1 MSEWVKPAAKTLS
14 MTFASWIDYE
24 KIAWN
29 GAAPSVTYSPGHDG
43 EVAAT
48 ISLLGSAGAP
58 GTTTAQEVKQGVF
71 VVITT
76 PSSAKYYKKFDGNYV
91 QCNATGQIFKD
102 NAGTVFTDQSEEN
115 IRENISMT
123 QPMADDATYAEYDAE
138 KGIVVAYTAGTDHV
152 YKQVSNGD
160 WYAVAYDT
168 TAKAW
173 KFLKK
178 NGTTGPSTA
187 ILDNQTEANVIA
199 NGWKAEDGA
208 DKYEVIMVQ
217 DVTGPATPATA
228 SKLIAWN
235 TLIRNIQSGK
245 SMFGE
250 SEKKPVDFMS
260 LQANDYIKNIKVE
273 ADGASPF
280 VVTLDGSD
288 LVFTNKT
295 GTLNP
300 STSGTLKI
308 SAEDCFGN
316 AHSWTLPYT
325 IVK

>member
-1 MSEWVKPAAKTLS
+1 
-14 MTFASWIDYE
+14 
-24 KIAWN
+24 
-29 GAAPSVTYSPGHDG
+29 
-43 EVAAT
+43 
-48 ISLLGSAGAP
+48 
-58 GTTTAQEVKQGVF
+58 
-71 VVITT
+71 
-76 PSSAKYYKKFDGNYV
+76 
-91 QCNATGQIFKD
+91 
-102 NAGTVFTDQSEEN
+102 
-115 IRENISMT
+115 
-123 QPMADDATYAEYDAE
+123 MADDATYAEYDAE
-138 KGIVVAYTAGTDHV
+138 KGIVVAYNAASDVV
-152 YKQVSNGD
+152 YKKVSNGD
-160 WYAVAYDT
+160 WYAVKYDA

-173 KFLKK
+173 KYINKDT
-178 NGTTGPSTA
+178 NA

-199 NGWKAEDGA
+199 KGKKADDGA
-208 DKYEVIMVQ
+208 TKYEVIMVQ